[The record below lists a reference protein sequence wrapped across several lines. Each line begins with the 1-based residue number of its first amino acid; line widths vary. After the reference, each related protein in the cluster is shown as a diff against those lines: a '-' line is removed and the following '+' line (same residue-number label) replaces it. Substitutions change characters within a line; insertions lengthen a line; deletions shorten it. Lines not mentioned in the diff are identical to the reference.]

1 MKFTLYTFF
10 QMQIVPFIIRNFSG
24 TYGEDN
30 CISPQYLERGSM
42 GIIHCSFLN
51 AFYGVLWYNTTDV
64 ENFESV
70 VSFVESVKNGK
81 GFLTE
86 EYDIRSDGSLIIKN
100 VSLKHE
106 TNFTVLKLDTR
117 FDSPSNYFT
126 INVVITVTPS
136 HSYPVVEGCSYGARC
151 ILEVPRQGE
160 LTCMV
165 AQVRPRLLLE
175 WEVIDGAVSLSDQE
189 FNLKEDEDIFNVSLS
204 SFYRVNDPIRETI
217 TVRCTAFHPDF
228 TRLDRSTLVTLM
240 VVHGTLP
247 TEYPVV
253 KGCKNRILCLLE
265 VPREGELTCKLFHV
279 NPRSFLEWKQ
289 VNGVYSVIFYDHQF
303 IVEESDGDS
312 VNISLTSKYL
322 VHGPVKETI
331 TVACYVF
338 HPDFKAFNQSTVVAI
353 KINDDLTNGQT
364 DARFFEQIWIIII
377 LLASISLLV
386 LGITTVIIA
395 GSCKRR
401 NSRLTE
407 VLSEQNKEKLR
418 DIDTEGNISALKE
431 MEAQKEPLLTE
442 DHHDKGWSDKKKSF
456 VEELKSVYKELYNA
470 VQPVPYIRDRRLC
483 VGKVFVEVGVQ
494 ILDPNQNVG
503 NENEWQN
510 LDSYRDIFSSYVDG
524 SNRKILEA
532 DAGYGKSTL
541 ALQFAH
547 EWCNIKPKSFME
559 TVEILILLR
568 LRQLGGVPSFYGAI
582 KQCLLPKDS
591 KCSEN
596 DVERIISSESSVVII
611 LDGFDEFPDRQKEND
626 IMQIIQKK
634 MFQNILVVLTTRS
647 SCLPNEYPP
656 STERFRLTG
665 FDDQARNDYITRA
678 VVSNDDKD
686 ANDIQD
692 IIHENAIIRDLCEV
706 PLFFFMFVHMSH
718 ENKVFQKVYSVTS
731 FFKGMIACFHSRL
744 ENKMKSDKQD
754 NYAKFATQHT
764 DLNKLAFEGL
774 TRQERSIVWNREV
787 ILGEIGKGLYEYYV
801 RVGILVEE
809 DILQIEKFQYITQ
822 VRFYHKIFCEWYAA
836 HHLSNVITTK
846 DTAERTKLLLP
857 LDPSDLQYFYR
868 FSCGLNPNES
878 NFIVDYLSGLS
889 NFDAFA
895 KVCLLEQ
902 KSNEGDKVKGEL
914 KKLFSRKITI
924 KNSDTLLRQ
933 RSFIQLLGIASNNK
947 IPITHVKLVGGISS
961 PPRRP
966 SACLYLKSQLSVPVL
981 RTLKEFSISFR
992 FEVMSKE
999 KIENIL
1005 CYVSLCS
1012 LLEKLEFQYNLMP
1025 KVIEKETL
1033 KCLHSKNLEVKWCP
1047 RTETCYILDLQS
1059 CTWKIK
1065 DKEEVISDKQYE
1077 QEKEILE
1084 AQRRKRVRRQ
1094 WSAVASAVTF
1104 FPH

>member
-1 MKFTLYTFF
+1 MLSRRNLDKISFL
-10 QMQIVPFIIRNFSG
+10 IVFISTIIAG

-106 TNFTVLKLDTR
+106 TNFTVLKLNTR

-126 INVVITVTPS
+126 INVVIT
-136 HSYPVVEGCSYGARC
+136 
-151 ILEVPRQGE
+151 
-160 LTCMV
+160 
-165 AQVRPRLLLE
+165 
-175 WEVIDGAVSLSDQE
+175 
-189 FNLKEDEDIFNVSLS
+189 
-204 SFYRVNDPIRETI
+204 
-217 TVRCTAFHPDF
+217 
-228 TRLDRSTLVTLM
+228 
-240 VVHGTLP
+240 GTLP

-253 KGCKNRILCLLE
+253 KGCKDRIKCFLE
-265 VPREGELTCKLFHV
+265 VPREGELTCKIFHV
-279 NPRSFLEWKQ
+279 NPRILLEWKQ
-289 VNGVYSVIFYDHQF
+289 VNEAYSVFFYDHHF
-303 IVEESDGDS
+303 TVEDSDGDFF
-312 VNISLTSKYL
+312 NISLTSQYR
-322 VHGPVKETI
+322 VHGPVKETTI
-331 TVACYVF
+331 ACYVV
-338 HPDFKAFNQSTVVAI
+338 HPDFKGFNQSTVVVI

-364 DARFFEQIWIIII
+364 DARLFEQLWIIIM
-377 LLASISLLV
+377 LLASISVLV
-386 LGITTVIIA
+386 LGITTVIII
-395 GSCKRR
+395 GNCKRR
-401 NSRLTE
+401 NSGSTT
-407 VLSEQNKEKLR
+407 VLPNQNEENIR
-418 DIDTEGNISALKE
+418 NIDTAGNTSTMNE
-431 MEAQKEPLLTE
+431 MEAKEPLLTE
-442 DHHDKGWSDKKKSF
+442 DHHDKGWSEKKKAF
-456 VEELKSVYKELYNA
+456 VEELKNVYKELYNT
-470 VQPVPYIRDRRLC
+470 VQPVPYIRDRWFGVDR
-483 VGKVFVEVGVQ
+483 VFVEVGVQ
-494 ILDPNQNVG
+494 ILSLNQNVG

-510 LDSYRDIFSSYVDG
+510 LKSYRDIFTSNVDG
-524 SNRKILEA
+524 SNRKFLEA

-541 ALQFAH
+541 ALQFAY
-547 EWCNIKPKSFME
+547 EWCNPTPGSFMK
-559 TVEILILLR
+559 TVDVLILLR
-568 LRQLGGVPSFYGAI
+568 LRQLGGIPSFYGAI
-582 KQCLLPKDS
+582 KQCILPKDS
-591 KCSEN
+591 KCSES
-596 DVERIISSESSVVII
+596 DVEQIISSESSAVII
-611 LDGFDEFPDRQKEND
+611 LDGFDEFPDREKEND
-626 IMQIIQKK
+626 LMQIIKKK
-634 MFQNILVVLTTRS
+634 MFQNILVILTTRS

-656 STERFRLTG
+656 LTERFRLTG

-692 IIHENAIIRDLCEV
+692 IIDENAIIRDLCEV

-902 KSNEGDKVKGEL
+902 KSNEGDKVKEEL
-914 KKLFSRKITI
+914 KKLFSREIAI
-924 KNSDTLLRQ
+924 KNSDTLLTQ
-933 RSFIQLLGIASNNK
+933 RSFIQLLGIASNNE
-947 IPITHVKLVGGISS
+947 IPITHVKLVDGISS

-1012 LLEKLEFQYNLMP
+1012 RLEKLM
-1025 KVIEKETL
+1025 
-1033 KCLHSKNLEVKWCP
+1033 
-1047 RTETCYILDLQS
+1047 
-1059 CTWKIK
+1059 
-1065 DKEEVISDKQYE
+1065 
-1077 QEKEILE
+1077 
-1084 AQRRKRVRRQ
+1084 
-1094 WSAVASAVTF
+1094 
-1104 FPH
+1104 